1 MNRVLITGS
10 RNSSE
15 AMIQKGKDVT
25 IKCIQNGW
33 HIIVGDAGGVDT
45 EVIRTAGAFRY
56 PHITVWGAKGFQRVM
71 TVHGENRFT
80 KAGYIERDKIMA
92 GGVTSVLLFGT
103 ASLGERK
110 RRSRLQSI

>member
-92 GGVTSVLLFGT
+92 
-103 ASLGERK
+103 ASCDK
-110 RRSRLQSI
+110 CVA